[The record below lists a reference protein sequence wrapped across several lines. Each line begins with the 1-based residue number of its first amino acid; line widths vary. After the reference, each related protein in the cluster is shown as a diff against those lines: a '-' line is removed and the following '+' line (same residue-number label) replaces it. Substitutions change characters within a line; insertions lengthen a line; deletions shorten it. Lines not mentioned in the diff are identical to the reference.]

1 MKIKKLIKDHFTL
14 VKYMLAAFTGSVLNF
29 ITAYIFYIVVGLD
42 IIVANSIG
50 LIVGFLWTFIA
61 SKLVFHK
68 QRTLRGF
75 AIYLGTFVLGMVMA
89 NLVIKY
95 AAEFFGRFL
104 SKKISFM
111 ISKVLSGFLPFLSNY
126 IIRKR
131 VFKKDFV

>member
-61 SKLVFHK
+61 SKIVFHK

-75 AIYLGTFVLGMVMA
+75 VVYLGTFVLGMVMA

-104 SKKISFM
+104 SKRISFM

>member
-61 SKLVFHK
+61 SKIVFHK

-75 AIYLGTFVLGMVMA
+75 VVYLGTFVLGMVMA

>member
-14 VKYMLAAFTGSVLNF
+14 VKYMVAAFTGSVLNF

-68 QRTLRGF
+68 QRTLKGF
-75 AIYLGTFVLGMVMA
+75 LVYLGTFVLGMVMA

-95 AAEFFGRFL
+95 ASEFFGRFL
-104 SKKISFM
+104 SKRLSFM

-126 IIRKR
+126 IIRKK
-131 VFKKDFV
+131 VFKNDFV

>member
-1 MKIKKLIKDHFTL
+1 MKIKKLIKDNFTL

-61 SKLVFHK
+61 SKIVFHK

-75 AIYLGTFVLGMVMA
+75 VVYLGTFVLAMVMA

-126 IIRKR
+126 IIRKK

>member
-1 MKIKKLIKDHFTL
+1 MDIKKLIFDHLTL
-14 VKYMLAAFTGSVLNF
+14 VKYMVAAFTGSLLNF

-50 LIVGFLWTFIA
+50 LLVGFLWTFIA

-68 QRTLRGF
+68 KRTLKGF
-75 AIYLGTFVLGMVMA
+75 LVYLGTFVLGMLMA

-95 AAEFFGRFL
+95 ASEFFGKFL
-104 SKKISFM
+104 SKKIAFM

-126 IIRKR
+126 IIRKK
-131 VFKKDFV
+131 VFKNDLV